1 MNFFEQQEQARRQ
14 TLWLMLL
21 FATATMLI
29 IIAVYLAVSVG
40 LFFAQLFQG
49 SQNYFFIDTLW
60 EPRRFVY
67 VTAGTVAVI
76 AAGSLYRMHQL
87 RQGGGAAVAGML
99 GGKRLPNSEQ
109 EPLLRRL
116 LNIVAEMAI
125 ASGVPT
131 PPVYLLEQEGINAFA
146 AGFSPSDAVVAVSR
160 GAVEM
165 LSRDE
170 LQGVMAHEFG
180 HIVNG
185 DIALKMRLMGLLHG
199 ITLISDAGILLLTS
213 RHSVA
218 YSTRERGTHPAL
230 VVLGLLLFFVG
241 TIGAVFAD
249 MIKRAVSRQRE
260 YLADAAAVQF
270 TRNPEGIASALKV
283 IGGYKPGS
291 RIVHAA
297 ASQASHFFFSNALK
311 SWQAKDWWATHPP
324 LVERIR
330 RLDRRFDGDFEKVN
344 YSERKSR
351 VLNELAVTFAAA
363 ESAPEAAA
371 PKQSSQIMQGVGNPG
386 FEDLQRARKLLE
398 EMPARLADGAG
409 DPFSARAIVYALLL
423 DRDSAR
429 RTRQLDLLR
438 TRADAN
444 VFRELLDIQPLVAG
458 LAAELRLTLID
469 LALPALKS
477 LSGVQ
482 FRLFRSCVHL
492 LIHTDKRIDLF
503 EYMLQ
508 RLLLR
513 HLYPAFVKVRPLGVL
528 FDVAGEIAEEFACI
542 AALMVGYGRH
552 DDPARVYTSAM
563 QIFSVSRVPPMPA
576 PPACTVTALDHA
588 LRRLERAA
596 PEIKQRA
603 MEACIYCMLAD
614 GNAAAQEMELLRTI
628 ADALDCPMPPPK
640 ISGPPRESAFEI
652 PFE

>member
-14 TLWLMLL
+14 TLWLILL
-21 FATATMLI
+21 FATATVLI
-29 IIAVYLAVSVG
+29 ILAVYLAVSVG
-40 LFFAQLFQG
+40 LFFAQSFQG
-49 SQNYFFIDTLW
+49 GQNYFFIDTLW
-60 EPRRFVY
+60 EPRRFFY
-67 VTAGTVAVI
+67 VSAGTVAVI

-87 RQGGGAAVAGML
+87 RQGGGAAVAEML
-99 GGKRLPNSEQ
+99 GGRRLPASTD

-146 AGFSPSDAVVAVSR
+146 AGFSPSDAVVAVTR
-160 GAVEM
+160 GSVEM

-170 LQGVMAHEFG
+170 LQGVLAHEFG
-180 HIVNG
+180 HIING

-213 RHSVA
+213 RHSVQ
-218 YSTRERGTHPAL
+218 YSSRERGTHPAL

-260 YLADAAAVQF
+260 YLADASAVQF
-270 TRNPEGIASALKV
+270 TRNPEGIANALKV
-283 IGGYKPGS
+283 IGGFKPGS
-291 RIVHAA
+291 RVAHAA
-297 ASQASHFFFSNALK
+297 AGEASHFFFSNALK

-330 RLDRRFDGDFEKVN
+330 RIDPRFGGEFEKVE
-344 YSERKSR
+344 YLERKSR
-351 VLNELAVTFAAA
+351 ILNELAATFAAPGTA
-363 ESAPEAAA
+363 VPAKPAGQGSE
-371 PKQSSQIMQGVGNPG
+371 IMQGIGNPG
-386 FEDLQRARKLLE
+386 FEGLQRARVLLKQL
-398 EMPARLADGAG
+398 PDRLADYAG

-423 DRDSAR
+423 ERDAGKRS
-429 RTRQLDLLR
+429 RQLDLLQQQ
-438 TRADAN
+438 ADAE
-444 VFRELLDIQPLVAG
+444 VFRELLDIQPLVAV
-458 LAAELRLTLID
+458 LAPELRLPLLD
-469 LALPALKS
+469 LTLPALKS
-477 LSGVQ
+477 LSEDQ
-482 FRLFRSCVHL
+482 FRRFRAC
-492 LIHTDKRIDLF
+492 IHQLMHADKKISLF

-542 AALMVGYGRH
+542 AALMVGAGRH
-552 DDPARVYTSAM
+552 ADPEQVYANAM

-576 PPACTVTALDHA
+576 QPACSVTALDHA

-603 MEACIYCMLAD
+603 LKACVYSILAD
-614 GNAAAQEMELLRTI
+614 GNTAVQEMELLRTI
-628 ADALDCPMPPPK
+628 ADALDCPTPPLEVSSLAEAPA
-640 ISGPPRESAFEI
+640 IEI